1 MWRKENPLTLWA
13 GMSVG
18 AATTESP
25 SKTKDRVTTRSQ
37 NPTPRQKHNLKR
49 YMSLHIESSTTH
61 NRQDMKT
68 TKMSIQRW
76 MDKEDVVKIHSG
88 ILLNHKKNEML
99 TLGKSEGERQITY
112 NVTYMWNLKYE
123 TSELLCNRSRITDRE
138 WTCGAWR

>member
-1 MWRKENPLTLWA
+1 VWRKENPLTLWA

-68 TKMSIQRW
+68 TKMSIKRW

-88 ILLNHKKNEML
+88 ILLNHKKNEMPFVATQMYL
-99 TLGKSEGERQITY
+99 EMITLGKSEGERQISY
-112 NVTYMWNLKYE
+112 NV
-123 TSELLCNRSRITDRE
+123 
-138 WTCGAWR
+138 